1 MVKLSL
7 LRALIVVGV
16 MAGMALI
23 DSASIRA
30 AVPTAPANLTSL
42 VNGQTVTLT
51 WTAAANSPTNYV
63 VQAGFASGQTAATFN
78 VGTSTSIT
86 ASAGAGTYYVRIVAM
101 NAEGIS
107 PPSNEVVVVIG
118 CASGVPQNF
127 RVMQKGA
134 EAFLFWMPP
143 STGGA
148 TGYGIQAGLGPN
160 QTIAFFTTP
169 NTSLNATA
177 GSGTY
182 FVRVLATTGCG
193 NGPATPDVEVSFPN
207 NSVRVPD
214 PDPGTFLGMPDVAS
228 LVARFA
234 AGDRPTRQN
243 TCPTNR
249 KYDPSPWQDRLVAF
263 LRTYDTRFGYN
274 SKPTRTPA
282 DNNGFPVIAAADEI
296 TFFAGSG
303 PMEGSPNVYAFDVL
317 ISTCG
322 DDDPAIGWRNI
333 APEPAK
339 WTGAGRFSGD
349 EQ

>member
-1 MVKLSL
+1 MVQPSL
-7 LRALIVVGV
+7 LRALIAVAMLAGV
-16 MAGMALI
+16 ALI
-23 DSASIRA
+23 DTASIRA
-30 AVPTAPANLTSL
+30 AVPTAPANLVSS
-42 VNGQTVTLT
+42 VNGQAVTLT
-51 WTAAANSPTNYV
+51 WTAAGNAATNYI
-63 VQAGFASGQTAATFN
+63 VQAGFAPGQTAAAFS
-78 VGTSTSIT
+78 VGNTTTVT
-86 ASAGAGTYYVRIVAM
+86 ASAGPGTYFVRVVAM
-101 NAEGIS
+101 NAEGAS
-107 PPSNEVVVVIG
+107 PPSNEVVIVIG

-134 EAFLFWMPP
+134 ETFLFWMPP
-143 STGGA
+143 STGVP
-148 TGYGIQAGLGPN
+148 TGYGIQAGVAPN
-160 QTIAFFTTP
+160 NTIASFNTT
-169 NTSLNATA
+169 NTTMNAVV

-182 FVRVLATTGCG
+182 FLRVFATNGCG
-193 NGPATPDVEVSFPN
+193 NGPATPDVMVSFPN
-207 NSVRVPD
+207 NSVRVAD
-214 PDPGTFLGMPDVAS
+214 PDPGTFLGMPDVEA

-249 KYDPSPWQDRLVAF
+249 KYDPSPWQDRLIAF

-274 SKPTRTPA
+274 SKPTRTSV

-303 PMEGSPNVYAFDVL
+303 PMEGSSAVYAFDVL

-349 EQ
+349 EH

>member
-1 MVKLSL
+1 
-7 LRALIVVGV
+7 

-214 PDPGTFLGMPDVAS
+214 PDPGTFLACPMSHRWSRDSRQAIVRPVRTHAPRTGNTIP
-228 LVARFA
+228 ARGRTGWLRSSGRMTPGLA
-234 AGDRPTRQN
+234 TTRNRHERRPT
-243 TCPTNR
+243 TT
-249 KYDPSPWQDRLVAF
+249 
-263 LRTYDTRFGYN
+263 
-274 SKPTRTPA
+274 
-282 DNNGFPVIAAADEI
+282 
-296 TFFAGSG
+296 
-303 PMEGSPNVYAFDVL
+303 GSP
-317 ISTCG
+317 
-322 DDDPAIGWRNI
+322 
-333 APEPAK
+333 
-339 WTGAGRFSGD
+339 
-349 EQ
+349 